1 MGHGSNKEIEENQ
14 EAIDEVELER
24 NKAGNNADDEI
35 EIHTE
40 Q

>member
-14 EAIDEVELER
+14 KATDETELER

-35 EIHTE
+35 EIPTE
-40 Q
+40 